1 MEKVWERTD
10 ILKDTCTQ
18 WCPGCMYGVAQR
30 IVAEVIEEMG
40 LQERAVLV
48 VGVGCHTNAIVNFN
62 IDVHS
67 ALHGRAPAVA
77 TGIKRMRPDLFTF
90 TIQGDGDLGAIGLA
104 EIVHAAMRGER
115 FTTIFWNNAIYGQ
128 TGGQMAPT
136 SLVGQK
142 TSTSPLGRDADNVGH
157 PLHISEILNLIPGA
171 VYVARTSLHEPA
183 GIAATKK
190 AIRKAFEVQERGL
203 GFSLVEVLTNCPSN
217 WKVSVLES
225 LEWMKENMLPVYP
238 LGELKSPPELER
250 APAGAR

>member
-1 MEKVWERTD
+1 MEKVWERTKV
-10 ILKDTCTQ
+10 LRDTCTQ

-90 TIQGDGDLGAIGLA
+90 TIQGDGDLCAIGIA
-104 EIVHAAMRGER
+104 EVIHAAMRGER

-142 TSTSPLGRDADNVGH
+142 TATSPLGRDVETKGE
-157 PLHISEILNLIPGA
+157 PLRVAEMISLIPGA
-171 VYVARTSLHEPA
+171 AYVARTSLHEPA
-183 GIAATKK
+183 GIPKTKQ
-190 AIRKAFEVQERGL
+190 AIRRAFEVQERGL

-217 WKVSVLES
+217 WKLTPLES
-225 LEWMKENMLPVYP
+225 LRWMKENMLPIYP
-238 LGELKSPPELER
+238 LGELKVPPELER
-250 APAGAR
+250 TPVGAR

>member
-1 MEKVWERTD
+1 MEKIWERTE

-62 IDVHS
+62 IDVHA

-90 TIQGDGDLGAIGLA
+90 TIQGDGDIGAIGLA
-104 EIVHAAMRGER
+104 EVVHAAMRGER
-115 FTTIFWNNAIYGQ
+115 ITTIFWNNAIYGQ

-136 SLVGQK
+136 SWVGQK
-142 TSTSPLGRDADNVGH
+142 TSTSPLGRDAETVGH
-157 PLHISEILNLIPGA
+157 PLHVTEMLTHIPGA
-171 VYVARTSLHEPA
+171 VYLARTSLHEPA
-183 GIAATKK
+183 GIPKTKK

-217 WKVSVLES
+217 WKVSALES
-225 LEWMKENMLPVYP
+225 LEWMKENMLPIYP
-238 LGELKSPPELER
+238 LGVLKSPPELER
-250 APAGAR
+250 EPAGVR